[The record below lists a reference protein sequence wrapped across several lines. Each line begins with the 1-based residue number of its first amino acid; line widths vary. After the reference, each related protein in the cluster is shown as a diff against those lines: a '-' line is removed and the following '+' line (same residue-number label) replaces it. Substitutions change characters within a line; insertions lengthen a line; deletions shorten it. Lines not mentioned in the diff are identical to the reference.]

1 MAKMCAGMMEKSHSS
16 ALLMLPGVILIA
28 LGVLIF
34 IEPRII
40 VWLVGGFVILLGLMF
55 FMMARFLGR
64 FHKPSF

>member
-1 MAKMCAGMMEKSHSS
+1 
-16 ALLMLPGVILIA
+16 MLPGVILIA